1 MYLQPKDYSPSPVDL
16 IPPDETEDDEPQAD
30 QRCLKYALYGSLV
43 DKDDVKAMIAAR
55 LMEHLE
61 LDHLVDDA
69 IADPLDQDRPHIHV
83 ADQLRLGQTLVDITQ
98 DVLDEY
104 LDMLA
109 IAAGEG

>member
-61 LDHLVDDA
+61 LDHVSVHVVAARDA
-69 IADPLDQDRPHIHV
+69 CQPVGGSPTMPDH
-83 ADQLRLGQTLVDITQ
+83 
-98 DVLDEY
+98 E
-104 LDMLA
+104 
-109 IAAGEG
+109 